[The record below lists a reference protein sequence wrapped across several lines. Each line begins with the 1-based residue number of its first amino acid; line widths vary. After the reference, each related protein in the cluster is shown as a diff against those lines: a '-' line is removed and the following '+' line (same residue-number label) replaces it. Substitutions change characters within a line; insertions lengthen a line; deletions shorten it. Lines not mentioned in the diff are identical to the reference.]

1 MRLLIVDRGSVLFL
15 SCDTSI
21 EMGTIMTTSIRVT
34 PIPMKM
40 ALFFLVA
47 AEGAMLDSPIWK

>member
-47 AEGAMLDSPIWK
+47 AEGAILDSPI